1 MNVHGVTGYLSNL
14 GDVEDMAKNTLE
26 ILKDAATLNRFRQN
40 AQERARSFDLDS
52 VVKQY
57 EAVYDSLLAIA

>member
-1 MNVHGVTGYLSNL
+1 
-14 GDVEDMAKNTLE
+14 MAKNTLE